1 MTTGRYAAV
10 DLGASSGRVVV
21 GEVGPG
27 RLELTEVHRF
37 DNRPVR
43 LPSGLHWD
51 VVGLYGDVLD
61 GLAEAGRAGAV
72 DSIGVDTWA
81 VDYGLLDRTG
91 ALLGEPYCYRDSRT
105 DGVAEQVH
113 GRRPHAELF
122 AGNGLQLLPFNT
134 IYQLAA
140 AAGTPQLELAER
152 LLLVPDLIG
161 HWLTGAHVAEATNAS
176 TTGLLDV
183 HTQQWSSSLCELVGV
198 RPGLLPPLVSPGERI
213 GTLLPAVAAET
224 GLDAATPVTAVGSHD
239 TASAVVAVP
248 MDSATAAYVSLGTWG
263 LVGVELDRPVLTEQA
278 RLAGFTNEL
287 GVDGRVRCL
296 RNVMG
301 LWLLSECIRTWRT
314 AGRPADLPALLEA
327 AAGLPAGG
335 PVFDVADPRLLPPGD
350 MPARVLACV
359 EERGGRPPGDEVA
372 VVRCV
377 VDSLAL
383 ALAEAVRDAERL
395 AGHPLQVVHVVGG
408 GSLNTLLC
416 QLTADAVGLPV
427 VAGPVEAT
435 ALGNVLVQ
443 ARAAG
448 VVRGTLEDLR
458 ALVRSTQTL
467 RRVEP
472 RVRRSAPSADA
483 LGVG

>member
-1 MTTGRYAAV
+1 MTSGRYAAV

-21 GEVGPG
+21 GEVGPD
-27 RLELTEVHRF
+27 RLDLTEVHRF
-37 DNRPVR
+37 ANRPVR

-51 VVGLYGDVLD
+51 LVGLYGHVLD
-61 GLAEAGRAGAV
+61 GLAAAGRAGPV
-72 DSIGVDTWA
+72 TSIGVDTWA

-105 DGVAEQVH
+105 DGVADAVH
-113 GRRPHAELF
+113 ARRSHAQLYAE
-122 AGNGLQLLPFNT
+122 NGLQLLPFTT

-140 AAGTPQLELAER
+140 AAGTPQLEAAEH
-152 LLLVPDLIG
+152 LLLVPDLVAS
-161 HWLTGAHVAEATNAS
+161 WLTGAQVAELTNAS

-183 HTQQWSSSLCELVGV
+183 LSHEWSTSLAELVGV
-198 RPGLLPPLVSPGERI
+198 RPGLLPPLVAPGERI

-224 GLDAATPVTAVGSHD
+224 GLDPGTPVVAVGSHD

-278 RLAGFTNEL
+278 RQAGFTNEL

-296 RNVMG
+296 KNVMG
-301 LWLLSECIRTWRT
+301 LWLLSECLRTWRA
-314 AGRPADLPALLEA
+314 AGRPADLPALLDA
-327 AAGLPAGG
+327 AAGLPPGG
-335 PVFDVADPRLLPPGD
+335 PVFDVADPRFLPPGD
-350 MPARVLACV
+350 MPARVAACV
-359 EERGGRPPGDEVA
+359 LEGGDPPLEGEVA
-372 VVRCV
+372 LVRCV

-383 ALAEAVRDAERL
+383 ALAGAVRAAERI
-395 AGHPLQVVHVVGG
+395 AGRPLRTVHVVGG
-408 GSLNTLLC
+408 GSLNALLC

-443 ARAAG
+443 ARASG
-448 VVRGTLEDLR
+448 VLHGTLEDLR
-458 ALVRSTQTL
+458 SLVRSTQVL

-472 RVRRSAPSADA
+472 RVRRTA
-483 LGVG
+483 